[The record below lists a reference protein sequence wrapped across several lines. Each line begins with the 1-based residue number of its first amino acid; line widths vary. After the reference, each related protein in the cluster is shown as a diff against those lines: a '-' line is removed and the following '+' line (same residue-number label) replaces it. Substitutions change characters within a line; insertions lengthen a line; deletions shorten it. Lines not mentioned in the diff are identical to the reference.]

1 MEHYIDITLKP
12 DAEMRENVLLNK
24 VYIKLH
30 KALHSLSSTEIGV
43 SFPKYQVMLGNV
55 IRLHGT
61 ESKLLQLQETNW
73 LGGLIGYCAISLVQK
88 VPENVCYRTVSRQQ
102 SNMTE
107 AKLRRLQKRDS
118 IPVENLKRYKA
129 KMFQLG
135 LGLDNAYLEL
145 ESTSNGCKY
154 RRYIQFGKLQAEK
167 ETGLFDKFGL
177 SNTAT
182 IPWF

>member
-1 MEHYIDITLKP
+1 MEHYLDITLKP

-61 ESKLLQLQETNW
+61 ESKLLQLQETKW
-73 LGGLIGYCAISLVQK
+73 IGGLIGYCDVSPLQIIPK
-88 VPENVCYRTVSRQQ
+88 NVSYRTVSRQQ
-102 SNMTE
+102 STMTE
-107 AKLRRLQKRDS
+107 AKLRRLQKRGS
-118 IPVENLKRYKA
+118 IPIENIKRYKA

-135 LGLDNAYLEL
+135 VDNAYLEL
-145 ESTSNGCKY
+145 ESSSNGYKY
-154 RRYIQFGKLQAEK
+154 RRYIKFGLLQTENKA
-167 ETGLFDKFGL
+167 GLFDSFGL
-177 SNTAT
+177 SNEAT

>member
-43 SFPKYQVMLGNV
+43 SFPKYQVILGNV

-61 ESKLLQLQETNW
+61 EFKLLQLQETNW

-135 LGLDNAYLEL
+135 LDNAYLEL
-145 ESTSNGCKY
+145 ESASNGYKY
-154 RRYIQFGKLQAEK
+154 RRYIKFGELQAEK
-167 ETGLFDKFGL
+167 ESGLFDSFGL
-177 SNTAT
+177 SDKAT
-182 IPWF
+182 VPWF

>member
-1 MEHYIDITLKP
+1 MKHYIDITLKP

-43 SFPKYQVMLGNV
+43 SFPKYRVTLGNV
-55 IRLHGT
+55 VRLHGT
-61 ESKLLQLQETNW
+61 EAKLLQLQETKW
-73 LGGLIGYCAISLVQK
+73 LGGLAGYCEISPIND
-88 VPENVCYRTVSRQQ
+88 VPENVSYRIISRQQ

-107 AKLRRLQKRDS
+107 AKLRRLQKRGS
-118 IPVENLKRYKA
+118 IPAENFKRYKA
-129 KMFQLG
+129 KMFH

-145 ESTSNGCKY
+145 ESTSNGYKY
-154 RRYIQFGKLQAEK
+154 RRYIKFGELQAEK
-167 ETGLFDKFGL
+167 TTGLFDTFGL
-177 SNTAT
+177 SDKAT